1 LVDFVHCRDAV
12 LLRIILI
19 SKILPAMPTRAAPS
33 MEPDPTV
40 EEFDLPCGEAVLA
53 GTLALMTG
61 YSQAL
66 QAEHDPAQR
75 LVISLRIAQ
84 NLDRLADQAA
94 LSAPFRALSGKLA
107 ALWQQIARCTADAG
121 ADCVENAAPQH
132 SPGRSERVLH

>member
-1 LVDFVHCRDAV
+1 MRRSGARRATAARCARRPHGRPAGRAGSACEQRSAEDSCLVDFVHCRDAV

-19 SKILPAMPTRAAPS
+19 SNILPAMPTRAAPS

-53 GTLALMTG
+53 GTLAMMTG

-75 LVISLRIAQ
+75 LVISLRIA
-84 NLDRLADQAA
+84 
-94 LSAPFRALSGKLA
+94 
-107 ALWQQIARCTADAG
+107 
-121 ADCVENAAPQH
+121 
-132 SPGRSERVLH
+132 

>member
-1 LVDFVHCRDAV
+1 MR
-12 LLRIILI
+12 
-19 SKILPAMPTRAAPS
+19 TRAAPS
-33 MEPDPTV
+33 MEADPTV
-40 EEFDLPCGEAVLA
+40 EEYELPRGEAVLA

-84 NLDRLADQAA
+84 NLERLADQAT

-107 ALWQQIARCTADAG
+107 TLWQQMASCTADAG
-121 ADCVENAAPQH
+121 ADCQQNAASRH
-132 SPGRSERVLH
+132 LPGRPERVLH